1 MLQLDNSDL
10 IMFSDML
17 GKQYAKGTSAPLFL
31 SDYCKNALGKEYAKL
46 PENKH
51 KIVNIPKPLTELMKG
66 DMEPAYQIVI
76 DAYPII
82 DGIPYWF
89 KESTY
94 NVDIAFGYRNGD
106 SRFPSDVS
114 FNDNDK
120 HMLLAGISGMGKS
133 VALNDII
140 FYMAK
145 AFPPWE
151 LTLTMADAKVI
162 EFKSYASDGILPHI
176 ESIAATQ
183 DTDYIISILEH
194 KQKEMM
200 KINTVFSASRTGA
213 KNIMQFREATGLCL
227 PRNVIII
234 DECQALFSNAGRKGA
249 LVEKLF
255 DSFARL
261 GRNTGY
267 HLLLASQGLSGDLNK
282 DLIAQFNIRACL
294 GATADVSNKILG
306 NEASAMITQKG
317 KMNVNLYPTKQPN
330 EIYNVEYRVPF
341 QPPSEFMQDKKI
353 LEGLGKEFNFRKDL
367 NFYDEDAVI
376 EERDYPNYIRQFPLS
391 ENKMYLGEPSFFMEE
406 KHKVLSLDFK
416 IKDGENITIV
426 NHQKHHQERYVK
438 ILRDN
443 ILAHPNITNVVLY
456 NDEDDYYDWKMNL
469 LTGVG
474 SNFRETSNPYYRST
488 LDLVNIRKIMVDV
501 DAKVFLQNLT
511 TEEGDRAFFKA
522 IEMDRSLNNETNRSR
537 AHYIIKEL
545 KNPELAKYFGLA
557 GMMQVPKGNNPD
569 GSRITEQDVRE
580 GIENNIVFKTLT
592 YYNRYGYSEKQITRK
607 EMPVQYVWILGLDR
621 VFGIGTDVKG
631 MLQDELKKA
640 CQNSSLYNI
649 RFIIVTKTTNDMTF
663 LKQVGNYYILDSN
676 KPKDISGVGASE
688 AYPQNLGVTLG
699 VLYDAGQ
706 DEVFKFK
713 KIALQGEN
721 LVV

>member
-1 MLQLDNSDL
+1 MFDLNNSDL
-10 IMFSDML
+10 IMFSDMVE
-17 GKQYAKGTSAPLFL
+17 KQYKKGTTAPLLL
-31 SDYCKNALGKEYAKL
+31 SEYCRNALGKEFAKL
-46 PENKH
+46 PEDKH
-51 KIVNIPKPLTELMKG
+51 KVINIPKPLYELMKG

-76 DAYPII
+76 DGYPII

-94 NVDIAFGYRNGD
+94 NVDIAFGYKNGD
-106 SRFPSDVS
+106 SRFPSDIS

-140 FYMAK
+140 TYMCK
-145 AFPPWE
+145 AYAPWE
-151 LTLTMADAKVI
+151 LTLTLADAKVI
-162 EFKSYASDGILPHI
+162 EFKSYASGGILPHI

-200 KINTVFSASRTGA
+200 KVNSAFTASRTGA

-227 PRNVIII
+227 PRNIIII

-249 LVEKLF
+249 SVEKLF

-330 EIYNVEYRVPF
+330 EMYNIEYRVPF
-341 QPPSEFMQDKKI
+341 QPPNEFNNDKLT
-353 LEGLGKEFNFRKDL
+353 LERLGKEFKFKKDL
-367 NFYDEDAVI
+367 NFYDEEQVI
-376 EERDYPNYIRQFPLS
+376 EELDYPNFLRKCPLNP
-391 ENKMYLGEPSFFMEE
+391 NKIFLGEPSFYMDGEL
-406 KHKVLSLDFK
+406 KVFCLEFRV
-416 IKDGENITIV
+416 KDGENITIV

-438 ILRDN
+438 MLRDN
-443 ILAHPNITNVVLY
+443 ILAHPDITNIVLY
-456 NDEDDYYDWKMNL
+456 NDEDDYYEWKMNL
-469 LTGVG
+469 LPGIG
-474 SNFRETSNPYYRST
+474 SNFRESSNPYYRSC
-488 LDLVNIRKIMVDV
+488 LNLVQIRKIMVDV

-511 TEEGDRAFFKA
+511 SESGDRAFYKA
-522 IEMDRSLNNETNRSR
+522 IESDPTLNNETNRSR

-545 KNPELAKYFGLA
+545 QNSELSKHFGLSA
-557 GMMQVPKGNNPD
+557 IGIKPEEKQ
-569 GSRITEQDVRE
+569 
-580 GIENNIVFKTLT
+580 GIENNIVFQTLT
-592 YYNRYGYSEKQITRK
+592 YYKRYGYNEKQITRK
-607 EMPVQYVWILGLDR
+607 VMPVQYVWILGLDR
-621 VFGIGTDVKG
+621 VFGIGTDVRG
-631 MLQDELKKA
+631 VYQDELKKA

-649 RFIIVTKTTNDMTF
+649 RFIIVTKTVNDMSF

-676 KPKDISGVGASE
+676 KPKDISGVGASDV
-688 AYPQNLGVTLG
+688 YPNDLGKTLG
-699 VLYDAGQ
+699 VLYDAGS
-706 DEVFKFK
+706 DEVYKFK

-721 LVV
+721 LLV